1 MKKDSISLIII
12 LASVVIIGIIIAIGF
27 TISNVKEAQ
36 NESTSSILYLS
47 DKTGDL
53 SESESSSAPDSFPP
67 IITSA
72 ESTQNITTDVSTFE
86 TLSDE
91 TSPEAS
97 TSSIYSYPDASGS
110 IAKTI
115 DEKGYFILRLDWKA
129 TERTPSSATLQISAI
144 LRVTSISVGNR
155 TAILTV
161 GGKDYSIDCTS
172 AEAAYEKGVRHE
184 IIISTAEIPVALT
197 NGEAEIP
204 VKFVYNFKGTFSK
217 VSYPSITVD
226 GIALIK

>member
-72 ESTQNITTDVSTFE
+72 ESTQNITTDVSTF
-86 TLSDE
+86 
-91 TSPEAS
+91 
-97 TSSIYSYPDASGS
+97 
-110 IAKTI
+110 
-115 DEKGYFILRLDWKA
+115 
-129 TERTPSSATLQISAI
+129 
-144 LRVTSISVGNR
+144 
-155 TAILTV
+155 
-161 GGKDYSIDCTS
+161 
-172 AEAAYEKGVRHE
+172 
-184 IIISTAEIPVALT
+184 
-197 NGEAEIP
+197 
-204 VKFVYNFKGTFSK
+204 
-217 VSYPSITVD
+217 
-226 GIALIK
+226 